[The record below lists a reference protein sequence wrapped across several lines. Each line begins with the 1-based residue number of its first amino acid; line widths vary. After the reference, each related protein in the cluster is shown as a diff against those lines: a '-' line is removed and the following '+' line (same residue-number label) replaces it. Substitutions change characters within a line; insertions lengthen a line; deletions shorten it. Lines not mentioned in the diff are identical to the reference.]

1 MREMELTIGIYIVG
15 SLYWG
20 PDKRRA
26 DWRESRLDMNHQ
38 FRVTAPIRYGRLS
51 TTRGNT
57 YTMVF
62 SQSAGPG
69 QAIAVR
75 CKRSVSSAADLV
87 TEAQHLW
94 AAETKS
100 TTPTG
105 AICATWGSVGLLV
118 NEQSKIPTDLLAS
131 WAQRVRREPNYGHV
145 RHAFHEGPVI
155 NSSGRLLVRWP
166 DLVDGSGPTPF
177 DLLLATATDP
187 TLEND
192 GANYASSETVVE
204 PSNSRFRLLFPKESP
219 RRHSHIPGRRHRIIS
234 QPIAIL
240 ARCKG
245 R

>member
-1 MREMELTIGIYIVG
+1 MELAIGIYIVG
-15 SLYWG
+15 SLYWE
-20 PDKRRA
+20 PDKCRS
-26 DWRESRLDMNHQ
+26 DWRESRFDVDHQ

-51 TTRGNT
+51 TNRGDT

-94 AAETKS
+94 AAEMKAS
-100 TTPTG
+100 NPTG

-118 NEQSKIPTDLLAS
+118 NEQSKVPTDLLAS

-145 RHAFHEGPVI
+145 SHAFDEGPVI
-155 NSSGRLLVRWP
+155 DRSGRLLVRWP
-166 DLVDGSGPTPF
+166 DLVDGSGPAPL

-187 TLEND
+187 TL
-192 GANYASSETVVE
+192 ANHGTQYASPETVAAAWKRAPDRVCY
-204 PSNSRFRLLFPKESP
+204 FRNNLRNGIRTF
-219 RRHSHIPGRRHRIIS
+219 
-234 QPIAIL
+234 QDDAIEAAL
-240 ARCKG
+240 NV
-245 R
+245 